1 MIFVLNIQF
10 RIPIM
15 TTPPNQWY
23 PMVFFMLFLIHLP
36 GVTSAIQH
44 FLPRKLAGNTPYLDW
59 HKIYSI
65 GRKKKEDWFCTKIG
79 NSPLQ
84 MLSVLQHM
92 SNLAGSIQCPTIS
105 IGPESPAESQ
115 LRGTLQV
122 LLAALMG
129 KETHGPHG
137 AGDRNINSYLLKW
150 GLPRP
155 HQLKFGDKS

>member
-1 MIFVLNIQF
+1 
-10 RIPIM
+10 
-15 TTPPNQWY
+15 
-23 PMVFFMLFLIHLP
+23 
-36 GVTSAIQH
+36 
-44 FLPRKLAGNTPYLDW
+44 
-59 HKIYSI
+59 
-65 GRKKKEDWFCTKIG
+65 
-79 NSPLQ
+79 

-122 LLAALMG
+122 LLAAMMG
-129 KETHGPHG
+129 KETHG

-150 GLPRP
+150 GLLRP